1 MAGQYPNGID
11 RVGGVQIHKMRN
23 ANRSLINWQRTTYEA
38 GACRVFKGKWDER
51 LRMFASYVQP
61 AKAQWIDSLKINET
75 EIKKYGNKICQRCK
89 WQYSRKN

>member
-1 MAGQYPNGID
+1 MADQYPNGID

-51 LRMFASYVQP
+51 LRMFASCTQAGESAV
-61 AKAQWIDSLKINET
+61 DNDLKN
-75 EIKKYGNKICQRCK
+75 
-89 WQYSRKN
+89 